1 VLAGWLIME
10 WAIVAGIGF
19 FAGFVLGEGMASY
32 STQRLLHSL
41 ERQLA
46 SSNERLSQAVSRN
59 QPKGD

>member
-1 VLAGWLIME
+1 MLAGWLIME
-10 WAIVAGIGF
+10 WAVAAAVGF
-19 FAGFVLGEGMASY
+19 LAGFVLGVGMASY

-46 SSNERLSQAVSRN
+46 SSNERLSRAVTSN